1 MHSNWTSLRLLHVI
15 PILFS
20 FRCTQESV
28 FFLQRIY
35 VSTFGIVLSVR
46 VYPSTKVLCQY
57 GRRLTPHRSLKK
69 FPTQKVAQKKKN
81 ENKNRKRPY
90 GLSRKEMPYYED
102 IVSGRKPIE
111 TARRLGVTLEEV
123 QDRIMSIERK
133 VNDWQRRRTLRDQQ
147 LRETTIR

>member
-1 MHSNWTSLRLLHVI
+1 M
-15 PILFS
+15 
-20 FRCTQESV
+20 
-28 FFLQRIY
+28 
-35 VSTFGIVLSVR
+35 
-46 VYPSTKVLCQY
+46 
-57 GRRLTPHRSLKK
+57 
-69 FPTQKVAQKKKN
+69 
-81 ENKNRKRPY
+81 
-90 GLSRKEMPYYED
+90 SRKEMPYYED